1 MKIAEFPASAARAS
15 AAAALTEDTAADDIT
30 TLWSV
35 PADRPTSKRWYG

>member
-15 AAAALTEDTAADDIT
+15 AAAALTEDMAADDIT